1 MDKTLKIIVD
11 DKLNNTSIRDIMRK
25 DLGISSGLI
34 KKLKT
39 YDDGIVLNGVRV
51 NTDRVVSL
59 GDELTFVI
67 HDDTSDNIVPADIE
81 LKILYEDDDVIALNK
96 PRNLP
101 THPSQNHYEDTLANG
116 LMNYYSGLNF
126 TFRAITRLD
135 KDTSGIVLV
144 AKNPYSAQILGND
157 MKNKKIKKEYVAV
170 VNGIPEPS
178 DGRVSAPIRR
188 EKESVITRCVAQDG
202 KEAVTDYKAEKS
214 FGRYSLVRLN
224 PLTGRTHQLRVHMS
238 YIGTPIYGDDLYG
251 APQKDE
257 ATRLHCRKLVFIHP
271 TSKKEMTVIAPLPD
285 DMISLF

>member
-1 MDKTLKIIVD
+1 MDKTLTIIVD

-25 DLGISSGLI
+25 DLGLSSGLI

-67 HDDTSDNIVPADIE
+67 HDDTSDNIVAADIE

-135 KDTSGIVLV
+135 KDTSGVVLV

-178 DGRVSAPIRR
+178 DGRISAPIRR

-271 TSKKEMTVIAPLPD
+271 SSKKEMTVVAPLPD

>member
-11 DKLNNTSIRDIMRK
+11 GKLNNTSIRDIMRK
-25 DLGISSGLI
+25 DLGLSSGLI

-135 KDTSGIVLV
+135 KDTSGVVLV

-178 DGRVSAPIRR
+178 DGRISAPIRR

-271 TSKKEMTVIAPLPD
+271 VSKKEMTVVAPLPD

>member
-116 LMNYYSGLNF
+116 LMNYYSGLKF

-135 KDTSGIVLV
+135 KDTSGVVLV

-178 DGRVSAPIRR
+178 DGRISAPIRR

-271 TSKKEMTVIAPLPD
+271 ASKKEMTVVAPLPD

>member
-11 DKLNNTSIRDIMRK
+11 GKLNNTSIRDIMRK
-25 DLGISSGLI
+25 DLGLSSGLI

-135 KDTSGIVLV
+135 KDTSGVVLV

-271 TSKKEMTVIAPLPD
+271 VSKKEMTVVAPLPD